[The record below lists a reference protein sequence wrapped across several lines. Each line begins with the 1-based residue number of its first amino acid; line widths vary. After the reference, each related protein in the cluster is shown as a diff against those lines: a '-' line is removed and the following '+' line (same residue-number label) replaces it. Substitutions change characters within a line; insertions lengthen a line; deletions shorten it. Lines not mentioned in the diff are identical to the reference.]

1 MKYNMCLFNSENGR
15 SITHSADDWK
25 TLLGYIKLAKSILI
39 PAVMLGEEKTVC
51 KILNEK
57 NELICVM
64 SADCTLN
71 FFDEDFMLCK
81 GATEETVKE
90 IISAVSFVQMKD
102 FCQAH
107 EEENSSAE
115 ISSNVAGFITYLEG
129 NRKLLEDTQKLLED
143 ARKLSE

>member
-1 MKYNMCLFNSENGR
+1 MKYNMCLFNPENGR
-15 SITHSADDWK
+15 SITHNADDWK
-25 TLLGYIKLAKSILI
+25 TLLGYIKLAKSVLV

-81 GATEETVKE
+81 GATEETVRE
-90 IISAVSFVQMKD
+90 IISAVSFVQMRD
-102 FCQAH
+102 FCKEH
-107 EEENSSAE
+107 ENENGSVE
-115 ISSNVAGFITYLEG
+115 ICHNVAGFLTYLEG
-129 NRKLLEDTQKLLED
+129 NRKLMQDIQELL
-143 ARKLSE
+143 S